1 MATKTQIKNM
11 VDLINE
17 KYQFSSGLK
26 LVWERGINGYSLA
39 LAEKEGCGGW
49 IVVFTQHQ
57 QVSANTALL
66 ILQMLFHDI
75 LERQNL
81 NHYKVTKRV

>member
-17 KYQFSSGLK
+17 KYQFSDGELI
-26 LVWERGINGYSLA
+26 LVWERELNGYALA
-39 LAEKEGCGGW
+39 LAKINGGGW
-49 IVVFTQHQ
+49 VVTLTQHR
-57 QVSANTALL
+57 QVSADTALL